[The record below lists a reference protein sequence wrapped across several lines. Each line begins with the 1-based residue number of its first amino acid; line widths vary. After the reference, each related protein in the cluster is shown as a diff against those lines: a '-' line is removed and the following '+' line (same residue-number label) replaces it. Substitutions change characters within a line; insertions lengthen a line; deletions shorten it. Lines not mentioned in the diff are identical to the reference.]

1 MIIRI
6 LGQLKVQL
14 LITGCLLAVWVW
26 IFAPTQSVQ
35 WLFFLVLIVIT
46 GIPHGSLDF
55 YVEQSQAK
63 IAHTHFSV
71 TRFFVRYLLNMFL
84 YACCW
89 YWFPLV
95 AFVGFIG
102 LTAYHFGEID
112 WPFHQPGKMNILL
125 FFSMGL
131 FFIVFTIT
139 SHISE
144 TAPML
149 ATLVGNTI
157 QEKHWLLFGP
167 LLWAGATGGIALM
180 LLLVPFYLFSR
191 GVKVSAIAGWVIQTA
206 GWCTFIYAMPLFIG
220 FAFYFGVWHSLLSF
234 NLIRNQLSL
243 PPTYAGWLQL
253 SKKALPFSLL
263 AFFGIGILVYFQLSR
278 WQLSSSLVYI
288 FMGIAILTLPH
299 LQVFTRLV
307 SFVHTNASREKNVQ

>member
-1 MIIRI
+1 MITRI

-14 LITGCLLAVWVW
+14 LIIGLLLAGWVWV
-26 IFAPTQSVQ
+26 FAPAQSVQ
-35 WLFFLVLIVIT
+35 WFFFLVLIIIT

-55 YVEQSQAK
+55 YVEQSQAQ
-63 IAHTHFSV
+63 ITHTPFSI
-71 TRFFVRYLLNMFL
+71 TRFFIRYLLNMFL

-89 YWFPLV
+89 YWFPSA
-95 AFVGFIG
+95 AFALFII

-112 WPFHQPGKMNILL
+112 WPFHRPGKMNRLL
-125 FFSMGL
+125 FFALGL

-149 ATLVGNTI
+149 ATLVGNKI
-157 QEKHWLLFGP
+157 QERDWLLFGP
-167 LLWAGATGGIALM
+167 LLWAGAAGGIALM
-180 LLLVPFYLFSR
+180 LLLIPFYLYSR
-191 GVKVSAIAGWVIQTA
+191 GEKLAAIAGWFIQTI
-206 GWCTFIYAMPLFIG
+206 GWCCFIYAMPLFIG

-243 PPTYAGWLQL
+243 PPTYAGWFQL
-253 SKKALPFSLL
+253 IKKALPFSVL
-263 AFFGIGILVYFQLSR
+263 AFVGIGILVYFQLSR
-278 WQLSSSLVYI
+278 WELSASLVYI

-307 SFVHTNASREKNVQ
+307 GFVNFRSSEPKNLH